1 MKKIKIILSTVI
13 LILVVPIL
21 IFSFVILVNSILK
34 PNEVPSFFGWKP
46 FIVLSGSMETEI
58 NSGDIAVVKEVDV
71 KEIKENDIIAYNDNG
86 IVTTHRVIEIINE
99 EGITKYK
106 TKGDNN
112 NVEDAGFVLENQIEG
127 KFQFKI
133 AKLGKF
139 AMFVQTP
146 LGMVICLSI
155 PVGLWF
161 LVHTLESKGSKKLQQ
176 EAEEKEKEL
185 EKKIK
190 ELEEK
195 NKELE
200 ELKENEG
207 KE

>member
-1 MKKIKIILSTVI
+1 
-13 LILVVPIL
+13 
-21 IFSFVILVNSILK
+21 
-34 PNEVPSFFGWKP
+34 
-46 FIVLSGSMETEI
+46 
-58 NSGDIAVVKEVDV
+58 
-71 KEIKENDIIAYNDNG
+71 
-86 IVTTHRVIEIINE
+86 
-99 EGITKYK
+99 
-106 TKGDNN
+106 
-112 NVEDAGFVLENQIEG
+112 
-127 KFQFKI
+127 
-133 AKLGKF
+133 
-139 AMFVQTP
+139 MFVQTP

-176 EAEEKEKEL
+176 AAEEKEKEL

-207 KE
+207 EE

>member
-71 KEIKENDIIAYNDNG
+71 KEIKENDINAYNDNG

-127 KFQFKI
+127 KFHFKI
-133 AKLGKF
+133 A
-139 AMFVQTP
+139 
-146 LGMVICLSI
+146 
-155 PVGLWF
+155 
-161 LVHTLESKGSKKLQQ
+161 
-176 EAEEKEKEL
+176 
-185 EKKIK
+185 
-190 ELEEK
+190 
-195 NKELE
+195 
-200 ELKENEG
+200 
-207 KE
+207 